1 MKVDISLN
9 DRSASQTV
17 TEVKQIREFFEEYFI
32 SHICLLFFACFLVC
46 FVVVAAAAV
55 VVIVVVVIVVVLL
68 LLLFCSLASFRR
80 RTVDAEEMKTLLR

>member
-68 LLLFCSLASFRR
+68 LFCCCYCFAR
-80 RTVDAEEMKTLLR
+80 LLRLEEGR